1 MESAIRSIVRSY
13 RFYFMD
19 SGGHIAKAL
28 DIEASSDTEAGELA
42 AIMLAEQSDYPGIE
56 VWERAR
62 RVACLTQAA
71 SEECL

>member
-1 MESAIRSIVRSY
+1 MQPAVPSIVRSY
-13 RFYFMD
+13 RFYLMD
-19 SGGHIAKAL
+19 SGGHIAKAS

-62 RVACLTQAA
+62 QVACLSQAT
-71 SEECL
+71 SEECH